1 MDNSAAE
8 KSTAEIHR
16 VLLRAWGTD
25 AHFFNHPA
33 MSMKAAAEKF
43 LGFQNVH

>member
-16 VLLRAWGTD
+16 VLLGTWGID
-25 AHFFNHPA
+25 VHFFNHPA
-33 MSMKAAAEKF
+33 MRMKAASEKF
-43 LGFQNVH
+43 LGFQNMH